1 MSTPLALNPNFST
14 SSLLSGS
21 APYPDLLPFGNF
33 PVHVTN
39 TGKVKS
45 DYVALLF
52 IKGEYGPKPYP
63 LKSLVGFARLRD
75 IAPGA
80 NATATVEVK
89 LGAVGRSDEKG
100 DLVLWPG
107 KYTLVLDVDEKSRW
121 DFVISGEQKVLDA
134 MPARS

>member
-1 MSTPLALNPNFST
+1 LALNPNFST
-14 SSLLSGS
+14 SSLASGLGL
-21 APYPDLLPFGNF
+21 YPDRLPFGHF

-39 TGKVKS
+39 TGPVTS

-52 IKGEYGPKPYP
+52 VKGEYGPQPYP

-80 NATATVEVK
+80 NATATIEVK
-89 LGAVGRSDEKG
+89 LGAIARSDDKG

-107 KYTLVLDVDEKSRW
+107 KYTLVLDVDEKSTW
-121 DFVISGEQKVLDA
+121 DFVISGEPKVLDA
-134 MPARS
+134 LPPRS